1 MRRDD
6 QSGVILI
13 NVLVILALASA
24 VLVGMIRVADLA
36 ISRSQTFA
44 DAARAE
50 ALIAGGEASAI
61 AVLQRDMTKA
71 PSTDNLTEN
80 WAAMAQAE
88 TAVEGGSFS
97 LTIADA
103 QRRFDLNSLRDAGG
117 IAPQILTRIAVRLGL
132 PEDAVPR
139 ILARM
144 AAPAPLRRI
153 DDLVADAGL
162 ATDQVT
168 ALQKVVTL
176 LPVRADV
183 NINTAPDDLLFAL
196 SDNPVQA
203 RGLIALRRLKGALTS
218 VDMAAVQLVLLPGTG
233 YTSRLFE
240 VAVTVRI
247 GEVRISSTSLLLRR
261 IGAAGRPEVVVIER
275 RRGTGGI

>member
-80 WAAMAQAE
+80 WAAIAQAE

>member
-80 WAAMAQAE
+80 WAAIAQAE

-218 VDMAAVQLVLLPGTG
+218 EDMAAVQLVLLPGTG

-247 GEVRISSTSLLLRR
+247 GEVRIAASSLLLRR